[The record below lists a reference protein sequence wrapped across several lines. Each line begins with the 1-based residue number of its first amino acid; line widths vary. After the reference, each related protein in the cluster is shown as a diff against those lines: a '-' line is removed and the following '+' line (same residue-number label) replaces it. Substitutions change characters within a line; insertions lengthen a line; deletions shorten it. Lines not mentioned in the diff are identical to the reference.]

1 MPHRDYSGGIPYQS
15 TPGHHNQPVGIDGLR
30 KGNETRLSAASAIHG
45 IGAAQHELG
54 AVPKAFWVKA
64 VVINNDIFDY
74 VVSAEQIV
82 GDDDF
87 ALQMLFNQRRSQSGI
102 YPFKSV
108 KKIPPAKGE
117 FIDDFIAFDEIM
129 IAHHFDERQISR

>member
-1 MPHRDYSGGIPYQS
+1 MPICLCF
-15 TPGHHNQPVGIDGLR
+15 VGCEIYI
-30 KGNETRLSAASAIHG
+30 AFF
-45 IGAAQHELG
+45 AQHELG

-129 IAHHFDERQISR
+129 IAHHFDERQISRWNQNIAFS

>member
-1 MPHRDYSGGIPYQS
+1 MHGHFARKQQRNLACKLATLIKRCMPFVDIKVQMPICLCFVSCE
-15 TPGHHNQPVGIDGLR
+15 IDI
-30 KGNETRLSAASAIHG
+30 AFF
-45 IGAAQHELG
+45 AQHELS

-74 VVSAEQIV
+74 VVFAEQIV

-108 KKIPPAKGE
+108 EKIPPAKGE

-129 IAHHFDERQISR
+129 IAHHFDE